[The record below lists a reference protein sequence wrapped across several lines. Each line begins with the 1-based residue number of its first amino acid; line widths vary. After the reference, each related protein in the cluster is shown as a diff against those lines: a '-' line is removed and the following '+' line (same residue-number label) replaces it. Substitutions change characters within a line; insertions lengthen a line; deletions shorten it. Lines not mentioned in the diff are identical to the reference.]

1 MKFTDIILQTATKIV
16 VFIILTYSVHLF
28 FSGHHNPGGGF
39 IGGLVTASAIV
50 LLYMAFD
57 IHTVNKGLP
66 IDYKWVSAI
75 GVFIAVLSGVFAIFF
90 DVPFLSQTFGHY
102 PLPLFG
108 ETELAT
114 AVLFDFGVYFAVIGT
129 AITIILSIG
138 EDA

>member
-1 MKFTDIILQTATKIV
+1 MKFTDVILQTAAKVV

-39 IGGLVTASAIV
+39 IGGLVLASAIV
-50 LLYMAFD
+50 LLYMSFD
-57 IHTVNKGLP
+57 IQTVNKGLP

-75 GVFIAVLSGVFAIFF
+75 GVLIALLGGISGLFF
-90 DVPFLSQTFGHY
+90 NEPFLFQSFDYY

-114 AVLFDFGVYFAVIGT
+114 AVLFDIGVYLAVVGT